1 MNTYRVIQRID
12 TWATIEVNAE
22 TAQEAITLAETDPDL
37 DWSYDTDFD
46 SATTVN
52 WDLISEN
59 PEPVLMD
66 VEFVDPYLGRDDV
79 VWQVSAY
86 VDSETVEATII
97 SSNNEDDLGTRDQ
110 YTTDEVRAYR

>member
-1 MNTYRVIQRID
+1 MNTYRVIQRLD

-66 VEFVDPYLGRDDV
+66 VEFN
-79 VWQVSAY
+79 AY